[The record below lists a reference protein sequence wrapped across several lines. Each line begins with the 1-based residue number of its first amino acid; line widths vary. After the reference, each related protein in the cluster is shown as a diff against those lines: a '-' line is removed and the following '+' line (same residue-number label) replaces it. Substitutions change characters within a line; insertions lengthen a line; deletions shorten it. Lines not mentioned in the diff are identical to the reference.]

1 MLFILTTIFSPLP
14 TRDVLPTKQKS
25 NMIYQFS
32 CHCDSRYV
40 GCTSQR
46 LQSTIEPHVS
56 KPIRSPSFSH
66 KRLFSVSRFKS
77 SIQTNTQIFASDSAT
92 GLHFLPNPACAQH
105 YCDSRLS
112 FLAQG
117 RSPFHLSAFEANFI
131 KTSHPALRRQKEFL
145 YNAKIVRK

>member
-1 MLFILTTIFSPLP
+1 MLFILPTSFSPLP
-14 TRDVLPTKQKS
+14 TRDVLPSLQKS

-46 LQSTIEPHVS
+46 LQNRTELHVS
-56 KPIRSPSFSH
+56 KPIRSLSSSH

-77 SIQTNTQIFASDSAT
+77 SIQTDSQFFASDSAN
-92 GLHFLPNPACAQH
+92 GFHCLRNPACAQH
-105 YCDSRLS
+105 YYASRPS

-117 RSPFHLSAFEANFI
+117 RFPFHLSAFEANFI
-131 KTSHPALRRQKEFL
+131 KTSHSALRWQIEFL
-145 YNAKIVRK
+145 